1 MTTWRIDLWH
11 ASVGCQLV
19 TNGFIKKDQFLE
31 VSRFWNQQFF
41 WVHVSSR
48 YFQLVAIAMK
58 FCQVYHMFIMHA
70 TEIQQ
75 MVFLRDMLHFD
86 DSSWCV
92 WLFLGAFLLFTT
104 SFKSL
109 EKKST
114 HGTSLLVQQ
123 LSFKPLKRHRR
134 NAGFIFDIKLT
145 DSCRCQRPA
154 NQFMFSLIPKW
165 ISKNIRL
172 TGCVSGNFGTENPPK
187 TQGTTS
193 SSELPRWEDNGN
205 WLCHGLFQGEKH
217 RRFQW
222 RNREYMCWWVK
233 RHPA

>member
-1 MTTWRIDLWH
+1 MRRFWGSQPLLRLKFEFKFAMTTWRIDLWH

-109 EKKST
+109 EKKAHMAQVYWSNNWVS
-114 HGTSLLVQQ
+114 SLWKDIAETQD
-123 LSFKPLKRHRR
+123 SF
-134 NAGFIFDIKLT
+134 
-145 DSCRCQRPA
+145 
-154 NQFMFSLIPKW
+154 LI
-165 ISKNIRL
+165 
-172 TGCVSGNFGTENPPK
+172 
-187 TQGTTS
+187 
-193 SSELPRWEDNGN
+193 
-205 WLCHGLFQGEKH
+205 
-217 RRFQW
+217 
-222 RNREYMCWWVK
+222 
-233 RHPA
+233 